1 MIMWHIGIERIKLE
15 IYTISFLI
23 FFGEKIQCVLLRD
36 AIVISLNTLLEF
48 NLYFK
53 VNNDFI

>member
-1 MIMWHIGIERIKLE
+1 MWHIGIERIKLE